1 MSRNRSFKSFVI
13 VLLLAALAAAQDVA
27 SFEKRTTV
35 KKLDNGLTVVICE
48 RPEAPVFSF
57 FTHVDAGSVQDP
69 LGQTG
74 LAHMFEHMAFKGTDK
89 IGTKDYAAE
98 KVALEKVEQ
107 TYAAYIAER
116 DKPVGR
122 DEKKLKDLEKAWKDA
137 VAEADKYVKPNE
149 FPQIVEINGGED
161 LNANTSDDETN
172 YFYSFPENRLE
183 LWAYLESERFLH
195 PVMREFYKE
204 RNVVIEE
211 RRMRVDSNPIGRLLE
226 QFTTAA
232 FQAHEYHR
240 PTIGWMSDL
249 NSFSATDAK
258 KFFDEYYIPSNM
270 VVTVV
275 GDVKASETMPII
287 EKYFGRIPS
296 RPRPDERTTTEPPQN
311 AERRVVLQDMSQPLY
326 LEGYHRP
333 DYRSPDD
340 AVYDAIADLMSSG
353 RTSRLYRALVRDKK
367 IAADSAGFTG
377 LPGNKYP
384 HLFAFY
390 AFPLPGHKPEEMA
403 DAIHVEIEKLKN
415 EDISD
420 EELKMIKTRAK
431 ANLDPQPGQQRRP
444 GQQSGFIPGA
454 LRRLARTV
462 PLRWTASTK
471 SPKRTFA
478 AWLIKLLF
486 QPIVQWELSKPS
498 PLLQQRTKKE
508 ERNENS
514 SPAHSPFDSSCH
526 QRGSS
531 ASRCASDELAADSD
545 SASARVSSSG
555 AEAHRT
561 AEWHGDLSSGRP
573 RTPGHRWHRTH
584 PRRLAVRAR
593 EQSRN
598 AGYLRRSLAHR
609 WNQGANRGSTRR
621 LP

>member
-1 MSRNRSFKSFVI
+1 MKNRSLKSFAI
-13 VLLLAALAAAQDVA
+13 VLILAALAAAQDIA

-35 KKLDNGLTVVICE
+35 KKLDNDLTVVICE

-57 FTHVDAGSVQDP
+57 YTHVDAGSVQDP

-89 IGTKDYAAE
+89 IGTTDYAAE
-98 KVALEKVEQ
+98 KVSLEKVEQ

-122 DEKKLKDLEKAWKDA
+122 NEQKLKDLEKAWKDA
-137 VAEADKYVKPNE
+137 VAEANKYVKPNE
-149 FPQIVEINGGED
+149 FPQIVENNGGED

-211 RRMRVDSNPIGRLLE
+211 RRMRTDSNPIGRLLE

-232 FQAHEYHR
+232 FQAHPYHR

-258 KFFDEYYIPSNM
+258 KFFDRYYIPSNM

-275 GDVKASETMPII
+275 GDVKASETMPIV
-287 EKYFGRIPS
+287 EKYLGRIPS
-296 RPRPDERTTTEPPQN
+296 RPKPDERTTTEPPQN
-311 AERRVVLQDMSQPLY
+311 AERRVLLQEMSQPLY

-340 AVYDAIADLMSSG
+340 AVYDAIADLMSNG

-367 IAADSAGFTG
+367 IASDSAGFTG

-390 AFPLPGHKPEEMA
+390 AFPLPGHKPDEMA
-403 DAIHVEIEKLKN
+403 DAIHVEIEKLKK

-431 ANLDPQPGQQRRP
+431 ANLLRSLGSNEGLANNLALYQARYDDWRELFRSVDRIDKVTKADIRRVANQIFVP
-444 GQQSGFIPGA
+444 TN
-454 LRRLARTV
+454 RTV
-462 PLRWTASTK
+462 GIIETK
-471 SPKRTFA
+471 A
-478 AWLIKLLF
+478 A
-486 QPIVQWELSKPS
+486 PPATD
-498 PLLQQRTKKE
+498 QQ
-508 ERNENS
+508 
-514 SPAHSPFDSSCH
+514 
-526 QRGSS
+526 G
-531 ASRCASDELAADSD
+531 
-545 SASARVSSSG
+545 G
-555 AEAHRT
+555 A
-561 AEWHGDLSSGRP
+561 
-573 RTPGHRWHRTH
+573 
-584 PRRLAVRAR
+584 
-593 EQSRN
+593 Q
-598 AGYLRRSLAHR
+598 
-609 WNQGANRGSTRR
+609 
-621 LP
+621 

>member
-1 MSRNRSFKSFVI
+1 MSRNRSFKSFAI
-13 VLLLAALAAAQDVA
+13 VLLLAAVAAAQDVA

-107 TYAAYIAER
+107 TYAAYIAAR

-122 DEKKLKDLEKAWKDA
+122 DEKKLKDLEKAWRDA

-296 RPRPDERTTTEPPQN
+296 RPQPDERTTTEPPQN
-311 AERRVVLQDMSQPLY
+311 AERRVVLQDTSQPLY

-353 RTSRLYRALVRDKK
+353 RTSRLYRALVRDKR

-431 ANLDPQPGQQRRP
+431 ANLIRSLGSNEGLANNLALYQARYDDWRELFRSVDRIDKVTKADIRRVAN
-444 GQQSGFIPGA
+444 QTFVSTN
-454 LRRLARTV
+454 RTV
-462 PLRWTASTK
+462 GIIETK
-471 SPKRTFA
+471 PA
-478 AWLIKLLF
+478 A
-486 QPIVQWELSKPS
+486 
-498 PLLQQRTKKE
+498 
-508 ERNENS
+508 
-514 SPAHSPFDSSCH
+514 PAAN
-526 QRGSS
+526 QKG
-531 ASRCASDELAADSD
+531 
-545 SASARVSSSG
+545 G
-555 AEAHRT
+555 A
-561 AEWHGDLSSGRP
+561 
-573 RTPGHRWHRTH
+573 
-584 PRRLAVRAR
+584 
-593 EQSRN
+593 Q
-598 AGYLRRSLAHR
+598 
-609 WNQGANRGSTRR
+609 
-621 LP
+621 

>member
-1 MSRNRSFKSFVI
+1 MSFRALKSFAV
-13 VLLLAALAAAQDVA
+13 VLVLAALAAAQDIA

-57 FTHVDAGSVQDP
+57 YTHVDAGSVQDP
-69 LGQTG
+69 LGETG

-89 IGTKDYAAE
+89 IGTTDYPTE

-107 TYAAYIAER
+107 AYAAYIAER

-122 DEKKLKDLEKAWKDA
+122 DEQKLKELQKAWMDA
-137 VAEADKYVKPNE
+137 VADANKFVKPNE
-149 FPQIVEINGGED
+149 FPQIVENNGGED
-161 LNANTSDDETN
+161 LNANTTDDETN

-232 FQAHEYHR
+232 FQAHPYHR
-240 PTIGWMSDL
+240 PTIGWISDL

-258 KFFDEYYIPSNM
+258 QFFDKYYIPSNM

-275 GDVKASETMPII
+275 GDVKASETMPIV

-296 RPRPDERTTTEPPQN
+296 RPKPDERTTTEPPQN
-311 AERRVVLQDMSQPLY
+311 AERRVVLEEMSQPLY

-340 AVYDAIADLMSSG
+340 AVYDAIADLMSDG

-367 IAADSAGFTG
+367 IAADSAGFSG

-390 AFPLPGHKPEEMA
+390 AFPLPGHKPDEMA
-403 DAIHVEIEKLKN
+403 EAIHVEIEKLKK

-431 ANLDPQPGQQRRP
+431 ANLLRSLGSNEGLANNLALYQARYDDWRELFRSVDRIDKVTKADIRRVANQTFVPTNRTVGIIETRAAAPAAGQQ
-444 GQQSGFIPGA
+444 GGA
-454 LRRLARTV
+454 
-462 PLRWTASTK
+462 
-471 SPKRTFA
+471 
-478 AWLIKLLF
+478 
-486 QPIVQWELSKPS
+486 Q
-498 PLLQQRTKKE
+498 
-508 ERNENS
+508 
-514 SPAHSPFDSSCH
+514 
-526 QRGSS
+526 
-531 ASRCASDELAADSD
+531 
-545 SASARVSSSG
+545 
-555 AEAHRT
+555 
-561 AEWHGDLSSGRP
+561 
-573 RTPGHRWHRTH
+573 
-584 PRRLAVRAR
+584 
-593 EQSRN
+593 
-598 AGYLRRSLAHR
+598 
-609 WNQGANRGSTRR
+609 
-621 LP
+621 

>member
-1 MSRNRSFKSFVI
+1 MSRNRSFKSFAI
-13 VLLLAALAAAQDVA
+13 VLVLTALAAAQDVA

-107 TYAAYIAER
+107 TYAAYIAAR

-122 DEKKLKDLEKAWKDA
+122 DEKKLKDLEKAWRDA

-296 RPRPDERTTTEPPQN
+296 RPQPDERTTTEPPQN
-311 AERRVVLQDMSQPLY
+311 AERRVMLQDMSQPLY

-390 AFPLPGHKPEEMA
+390 AFPLPGHKPAEMA
-403 DAIHVEIEKLKN
+403 EAIHVEIEKLKS

-431 ANLDPQPGQQRRP
+431 ANLIRSLGSNEGLANSLALYQARYDDWRELFRSVDRIDKVSKADIRRVANQTFVP
-444 GQQSGFIPGA
+444 TN
-454 LRRLARTV
+454 RTV
-462 PLRWTASTK
+462 GIIETK
-471 SPKRTFA
+471 PA
-478 AWLIKLLF
+478 A
-486 QPIVQWELSKPS
+486 
-498 PLLQQRTKKE
+498 
-508 ERNENS
+508 
-514 SPAHSPFDSSCH
+514 PAAG
-526 QRGSS
+526 QKGG
-531 ASRCASDELAADSD
+531 
-545 SASARVSSSG
+545 AR
-555 AEAHRT
+555 
-561 AEWHGDLSSGRP
+561 
-573 RTPGHRWHRTH
+573 
-584 PRRLAVRAR
+584 
-593 EQSRN
+593 
-598 AGYLRRSLAHR
+598 
-609 WNQGANRGSTRR
+609 
-621 LP
+621 